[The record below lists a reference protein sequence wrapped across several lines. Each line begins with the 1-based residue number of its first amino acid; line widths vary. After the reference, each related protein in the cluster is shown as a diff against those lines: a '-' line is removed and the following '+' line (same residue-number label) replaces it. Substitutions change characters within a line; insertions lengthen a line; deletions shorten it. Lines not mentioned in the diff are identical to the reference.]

1 MNCKLRV
8 SVYLL
13 SSLAVLL
20 SLSALASAQACK
32 GGAVFDVLNGD
43 IQKTIDD
50 ANSYKPGARDYYV
63 RDFDDDQNIYLM
75 AALSPT
81 ERADWL
87 GKWKDPAMEK
97 CFGDRLDELAAA
109 AAKTIGG
116 YRPMGY
122 TFGTPAEKALL
133 KASAEGIS
141 KATILSSGLKAET
154 WKIAKED
161 DGIPRERLKYGMI
174 WARYPDEKFC
184 RVIYVNVVQAYSG
197 GGTYNT
203 SEGRFIS
210 WEFAGC
216 PAGK

>member
-1 MNCKLRV
+1 MTYKVRV
-8 SVYLL
+8 SAYFFA
-13 SSLAVLL
+13 SAAVLL
-20 SLSALASAQACK
+20 SLASLGSAQACK
-32 GGAVFDVLNGD
+32 GSGVFDVLNED

-75 AALSPT
+75 AALSPS
-81 ERADWL
+81 ERKDYL
-87 GKWKDPAMEK
+87 GKWKDPQMAS
-97 CFGDRLDELAAA
+97 CFAARLDELAAA
-109 AAKTIGG
+109 AEKTIGG
-116 YRPMGY
+116 YKPVGY

-133 KASAEGIS
+133 KGSVEDIG
-141 KATILSSGLKAET
+141 KATILSSGLKAAT

-161 DGIPRERLKYGMI
+161 DGIPRERVKYGMI

-184 RVIYVNVVQAYSG
+184 RVVYVNVVQAYSG

-216 PAGK
+216 PTK